1 MYTVRIIL
9 VHRMETLLSI
19 FSFLLVGHLVAALMG
34 YAAVFQERTTDG
46 LLLTPLASLHLSGQ
60 PAAKPVRTHRA
71 VVFVEEDIT

>member
-9 VHRMETLLSI
+9 GHRMQTF
-19 FSFLLVGHLVAALMG
+19 FSVFPFLLVGHLVAALMG

-46 LLLTPLASLHLSGQ
+46 LLLTPLASPHLSGQ

-71 VVFVEEDIT
+71 VVFVEEDVP

>member
-1 MYTVRIIL
+1 
-9 VHRMETLLSI
+9 METLLSI

-60 PAAKPVRTHRA
+60 PAGKPVRTHRA
-71 VVFVEEDIT
+71 VVLVEEDVP